1 MKKIFSN
8 FLVRR
13 FLGSLL
19 MLFIVM
25 SIVFIVGRQIG
36 DPARM
41 YLQMVGSED
50 DVRLVRE
57 RMGLEDPMYVQYK
70 RFVKGMVTLDF
81 GDTFR
86 FGAAH
91 PLMQRPKEHQ
101 GDADSL
107 ATLPLAADRLPATLF
122 LCAITI
128 IFSVVVAIPLGI
140 YAAMRP
146 RTLRDKIVNVIS
158 LAGVSMVEYWFAFM
172 LIIIFAVTLGLFPT
186 SGYGTFAHVFLPAF
200 ALSLR
205 AIGRITQLTRSSML
219 DELAKP
225 YVRAARGRGIPIHR
239 ISFIHAL
246 RNASIPIVTTIGD
259 ETINIITGVI
269 IIETVFAWP
278 GIGAL
283 TVDALK
289 LRDLP
294 LIEAT
299 IFLLIVMVLIVNFA
313 VDLMYY
319 FLNPR
324 AKTLQK

>member
-1 MKKIFSN
+1 MKKIYNN
-8 FLVRR
+8 FLIRR
-13 FLGSLL
+13 FVSSLIL
-19 MLFIVM
+19 LFVVM
-25 SIVFIVGRQIG
+25 SIVFLVGRQIG

-50 DVRLVRE
+50 DVKLVRE
-57 RMGLEDPMYVQYK
+57 RMGLEDPIHIQYK
-70 RFVKGMVTLDF
+70 RFVKGMVSLDF

-86 FGAAH
+86 FGMSH
-91 PLMQRPKEHQ
+91 PLAQRPEKNQ
-101 GDADSL
+101 GDADRL

-122 LCAITI
+122 LCSVTI
-128 IFSVVVAIPLGI
+128 FFAVVVSIPLGI
-140 YAAMRP
+140 FSAVRP
-146 RTLRDKIVNVIS
+146 RTMGDKIVNILT

-172 LIIIFAVTLGLFPT
+172 LIIIFAVSLGLFPT
-186 SGYGTFAHVFLPAF
+186 SGYGTFAHVMLPAF

-205 AIGRITQLTRSSML
+205 AIGRITQLTRSSLL

-225 YVRAARGRGIPIHR
+225 YIRAARGRGIPLYR

-299 IFLLIVMVLIVNFA
+299 IFLLIVMVLLVNFA
-313 VDLMYY
+313 VDLLYY
-319 FLNPR
+319 FLNPK
-324 AKTLQK
+324 AKIISK